1 MHLNVGYAMQC
12 IINNI
17 MQKIISAWISKI
29 SEMPFFFYHIAVSY
43 TIVKLLQ
50 LPPSCLH
57 GISQEMEQVFAN
69 IFPLIDSSCITAY
82 LQKIQIKNKKK
93 N

>member
-29 SEMPFFFYHIAVSY
+29 SEMPFFYHIAVSY

-69 IFPLIDSSCITAY
+69 IFT
-82 LQKIQIKNKKK
+82 KIKLKIKNIKIFLALLHG
-93 N
+93 